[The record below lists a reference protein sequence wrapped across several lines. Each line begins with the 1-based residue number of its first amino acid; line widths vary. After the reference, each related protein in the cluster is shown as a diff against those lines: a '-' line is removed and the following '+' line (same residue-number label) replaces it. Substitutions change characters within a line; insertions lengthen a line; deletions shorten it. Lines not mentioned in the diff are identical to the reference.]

1 MEEVRKWRSCRRELV
16 RERIYGGRRQGEKI
30 MLTAEDV
37 GCSFTLNQLTVN
49 EMSTKYRGSE
59 KEIRALD
66 SYIKLVRAT
75 EAVNAR
81 TSQNFLAAGLTVSQ
95 FGVLEALLHGGPLCQ
110 RDLARKILKSTGNIT
125 MVIDNLEKRQLV
137 QRERDAEDRRFI
149 TIRLTDA
156 GRELIDSIFPQQVS
170 AILAE
175 MESLTDQEQEELG
188 RLCRKL
194 GLRERR
200 E

>member
-1 MEEVRKWRSCRRELV
+1 M
-16 RERIYGGRRQGEKI
+16 G
-30 MLTAEDV
+30 
-37 GCSFTLNQLTVN
+37 
-49 EMSTKYRGSE
+49 TKYKGSDQE
-59 KEIRALD
+59 VRALD

-81 TSQNFLAAGLTVSQ
+81 TSQHFTAAGLTVSQ
-95 FGVLEALLHGGPLCQ
+95 FGVLEALYHGGPLCQ
-110 RDLARKILKSTGNIT
+110 RDLAKKILKSTGNIT

-149 TIRLTDA
+149 TIKLTGA
-156 GRELIDSIFPQQVS
+156 GRELISSIFPRQVA

-175 MESLTDQEQEELG
+175 MESLTAAEQEELG

-194 GLRERR
+194 GLRGGGAERS
-200 E
+200 

>member
-1 MEEVRKWRSCRRELV
+1 M
-16 RERIYGGRRQGEKI
+16 G
-30 MLTAEDV
+30 
-37 GCSFTLNQLTVN
+37 
-49 EMSTKYRGSE
+49 TKYKGSDQE
-59 KEIRALD
+59 VRALD

-81 TSQNFLAAGLTVSQ
+81 TSQHFTAAGLTVSQ
-95 FGVLEALLHGGPLCQ
+95 FGVLEALYHGGPLCQ
-110 RDLARKILKSTGNIT
+110 RDLAKKILKSTGNIT

-149 TIRLTDA
+149 TIKLTGS
-156 GRELIDSIFPQQVS
+156 GRDLIASIFPRQVA

-175 MESLTDQEQEELG
+175 MESLTAAEQEELG

-194 GLRERR
+194 GLRGGA
-200 E
+200 